1 MLGISEVGNLALGS
15 TIEWSDLCT
24 SFQGGGS
31 GTLKTTQV
39 LGNGIDK
46 MSFNSQK
53 NRGTSVFRRKDAPI
67 APGNGFDHNKKR
79 MNASNPPTAP
89 RSFQDAPGINSGYNK
104 KRNNW
109 SDSSAAPG
117 ASSAL
122 GGSSTAPGR
131 SYIASGNSTIAPGG
145 FNGAPGTDFDY
156 NKKRN
161 NRSNGNQRNQVPYQN
176 RNQNTGYNNKRNNGP
191 NNGVRS
197 GNIVSSPVLAF
208 DRRLG
213 TNLKKMDARNGN
225 RSNQVY
231 HSGHHKHNPY
241 ANKHQFRNNGPY
253 RGNQYQNQQWNNQRA
268 NQGRQRLSSQ
278 DQHQDV
284 DMDRPSNFN
293 QGRNFN
299 QGNQNSNRG
308 GYNQRGG
315 RQNVHFNNVVS
326 TNPYPDDEDEDM
338 SEDKYDSD
346 DEYDTEDEDM
356 SEDQPECEDE
366 PEYKYKQTE
375 SNNFKQPKKFQR
387 VFRDIGIDTEMTD
400 APSDEPVRL
409 NLTPFFRYNPNLT
422 TFFGHPSIRFTDHY
436 QSDIEMVDAPA
447 LITDPVGEFQEYTT
461 LSPWRHS
468 LRTFTNQSRSR
479 QRIKAFAEGAQALQ
493 HIVRSRSHY
502 YHHCDCG
509 DRMDID

>member
-1 MLGISEVGNLALGS
+1 
-15 TIEWSDLCT
+15 
-24 SFQGGGS
+24 
-31 GTLKTTQV
+31 
-39 LGNGIDK
+39 

-53 NRGTSVFRRKDAPI
+53 NRGTSVFRRKDTPI

-122 GGSSTAPGR
+122 GGSSTA
-131 SYIASGNSTIAPGG
+131 APGG
-145 FNGAPGTDFDY
+145 FNGAPGTNFDY

-176 RNQNTGYNNKRNNGP
+176 RNQNTGYNNKRNNAP

-197 GNIVSSPVLAF
+197 GNIS
-208 DRRLG
+208 
-213 TNLKKMDARNGN
+213 
-225 RSNQVY
+225 
-231 HSGHHKHNPY
+231 
-241 ANKHQFRNNGPY
+241 RNNGPY

-299 QGNQNSNRG
+299 QGIQKFNRG
-308 GYNQRGG
+308 GYNQRAG
-315 RQNVHFNNVVS
+315 RQNAHFNNVVS
-326 TNPYPDDEDEDM
+326 TNPYPDDEDGDM
-338 SEDKYDSD
+338 SEDKYDI
-346 DEYDTEDEDM
+346 EDEDM
-356 SEDQPECEDE
+356 SEDESESEDE
-366 PEYKYKQTE
+366 PEYKYKQTK
-375 SNNFKQPKKFQR
+375 SNNSKQPKKFQR

-409 NLTPFFRYNPNLT
+409 DLTPFFRYNSNLT
-422 TFFGHPSIRFTDHY
+422 TFFGHPSIPFTDYY
-436 QSDIEMVDAPA
+436 QSDIEMIDAPP
-447 LITDPVGEFQEYTT
+447 LITGPVGEFQEYTT
-461 LSPWRHS
+461 LKPWRHS
-468 LRTFTNQSRSR
+468 LRTFTNQFRSR

-493 HIVRSRSHY
+493 
-502 YHHCDCG
+502 
-509 DRMDID
+509 DIAHKMTILVGQLDPSVLLDYNCTA

>member
-1 MLGISEVGNLALGS
+1 
-15 TIEWSDLCT
+15 
-24 SFQGGGS
+24 
-31 GTLKTTQV
+31 
-39 LGNGIDK
+39 

-131 SYIASGNSTIAPGG
+131 PYIASGNSTTAPGG
-145 FNGAPGTDFDY
+145 FNGAPGTNFDY
-156 NKKRN
+156 NKIRN

-197 GNIVSSPVLAF
+197 GNIS
-208 DRRLG
+208 
-213 TNLKKMDARNGN
+213 
-225 RSNQVY
+225 
-231 HSGHHKHNPY
+231 
-241 ANKHQFRNNGPY
+241 RNNGPY

-278 DQHQDV
+278 NQHQDV
-284 DMDRPSNFN
+284 DMDRLS
-293 QGRNFN
+293 NFN
-299 QGNQNSNRG
+299 QGNQKFNRG

-315 RQNVHFNNVVS
+315 RQNVNFNNVVS
-326 TNPYPDDEDEDM
+326 TNLYPDDEDEDM
-338 SEDKYDSD
+338 SGDKYDSD

-356 SEDQPECEDE
+356 SEDESESKDE
-366 PEYKYKQTE
+366 PEYKYKQTN

-387 VFRDIGIDTEMTD
+387 LFRDIGIDTEMTD

-447 LITDPVGEFQEYTT
+447 LITDP
-461 LSPWRHS
+461 
-468 LRTFTNQSRSR
+468 
-479 QRIKAFAEGAQALQ
+479 RIKAFAEGAQALQ
-493 HIVRSRSHY
+493 HIAQKMTILAGQLDPSVLLDY
-502 YHHCDCG
+502 NCTA
-509 DRMDID
+509 